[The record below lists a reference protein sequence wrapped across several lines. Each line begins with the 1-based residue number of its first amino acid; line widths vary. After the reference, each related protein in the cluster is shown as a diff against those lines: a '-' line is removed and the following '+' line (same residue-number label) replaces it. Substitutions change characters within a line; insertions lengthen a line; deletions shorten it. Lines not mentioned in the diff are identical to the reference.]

1 MLWDASQDFL
11 KFSDQSKIVFGSGV
25 NPGDFDSSIQ
35 ANGSN
40 LVIYND
46 TGDIHLGDTV
56 IVTGSLEVTTNI
68 TSSAN
73 ISSSGTVTADRF
85 MGSQL
90 TMVPWNYY
98 VSSDHSDE
106 LYIPQGG
113 SQVEVNSDQPYN
125 FMLAPYD
132 GKVRRLSVYYQTG
145 DPGTLTARVRAAA
158 APFDLDDADDI
169 VQELTQTSVVDDT
182 AYFFDFSASFSKG
195 EAVAVTLEAASHS
208 APSYVVGCIAVE
220 YDTIT

>member
-1 MLWDASQDFL
+1 
-11 KFSDQSKIVFGSGV
+11 
-25 NPGDFDSSIQ
+25 
-35 ANGSN
+35 
-40 LVIYND
+40 
-46 TGDIHLGDTV
+46 
-56 IVTGSLEVTTNI
+56 
-68 TSSAN
+68 
-73 ISSSGTVTADRF
+73 
-85 MGSQL
+85 
-90 TMVPWNYY
+90 
-98 VSSDHSDE
+98 
-106 LYIPQGG
+106 
-113 SQVEVNSDQPYN
+113 
-125 FMLAPYD
+125 MLAPYD

-220 YDTIT
+220 YDTTT